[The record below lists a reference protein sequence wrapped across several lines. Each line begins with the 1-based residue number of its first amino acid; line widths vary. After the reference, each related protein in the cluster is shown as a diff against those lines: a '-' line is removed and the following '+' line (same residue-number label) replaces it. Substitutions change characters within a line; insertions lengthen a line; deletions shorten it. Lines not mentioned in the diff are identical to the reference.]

1 MDWDMPMFCDAD
13 ADTCGAQWGAVAGKR
28 RAQRTINALVRRR
41 YKLKIILHAAIH
53 KVILAKTTPASFY
66 M

>member
-1 MDWDMPMFCDAD
+1 MPML
-13 ADTCGAQWGAVAGKR
+13 TLV
-28 RAQRTINALVRRR
+28 VRRR

>member
-1 MDWDMPMFCDAD
+1 M
-13 ADTCGAQWGAVAGKR
+13 AGKR